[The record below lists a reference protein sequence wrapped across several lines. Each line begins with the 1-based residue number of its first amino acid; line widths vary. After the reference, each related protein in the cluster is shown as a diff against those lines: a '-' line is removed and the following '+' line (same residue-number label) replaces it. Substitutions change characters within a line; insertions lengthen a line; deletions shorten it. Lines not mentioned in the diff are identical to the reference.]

1 MRKTCDMKAR
11 TRDICI
17 IFDCNDTLIHKPDTA
32 RIIRSFLKSEHRA
45 TVSLTRV
52 SDALRTIYERRKLK
66 HPRFTSE
73 SGRRE
78 FYITYNKEL
87 CAILG
92 FNITDTQAL
101 SLHSQLRKAHWKLF
115 SDVLPILR
123 YYRKKENVSL
133 GVIANWTA
141 TLELVLREV
150 GIRTYF
156 DFVYSSHELGKN
168 KPNPSIFKEALN
180 RTEKKCSNVYYVG
193 DDYELD
199 VVCARAVGI
208 TPILIDREN
217 RYVTKNDCIKVK
229 SLKRLKDV
237 IK

>member
-1 MRKTCDMKAR
+1 MRKTCDMKAHA
-11 TRDICI
+11 RDICI

-32 RIIRSFLKSEHRA
+32 RIVRAFLKSEHRA
-45 TVSLTRV
+45 TLSLARV
-52 SDALRTIYERRKLK
+52 SDSLRTIYERRKLK

-92 FNITDTQAL
+92 FNITDKQARL
-101 SLHSQLRKAHWKLF
+101 LNSQLQKARWKLF

-123 YYRKKENVSL
+123 YYGKKNVPL

-141 TLELVLREV
+141 TLELVLRQV
-150 GIRTYF
+150 GIRAYF

-168 KPNPSIFKEALN
+168 KPNPSIFKEALH
-180 RTEKKCSNVYYVG
+180 RVEKTCSNVYYVG

-208 TPILIDREN
+208 IPILIDREN